1 MCHIA
6 RKRATGNAGNIPKC
20 ASEHTGRQN
29 AEFARTMLIRHCVCQ
44 AESPRNFRNI
54 PQAFRLPV
62 MVKSPECESIEAS
75 SLRFA
80 PSHCPGMA
88 VHLASESK
96 LLSPTKSAARPEME
110 AADGTRLSKTLVNFW
125 LDVALMLAFTGLSL
139 VSVIVQ
145 FVFPPG
151 TSAKDWMLWKMN
163 YGQWCS
169 LQFGLHCILGL
180 GVVVHVMLHWTWVCG
195 VISRKLL
202 RQRELPDDGI
212 RTVYGVGLLIVLLL
226 TGAAIVGI
234 AMMTIQMPPQ

>member
-125 LDVALMLAFTGLSL
+125 LDVALMLAFTGL
-139 VSVIVQ
+139 
-145 FVFPPG
+145 
-151 TSAKDWMLWKMN
+151 
-163 YGQWCS
+163 
-169 LQFGLHCILGL
+169 QFGLHCILGL